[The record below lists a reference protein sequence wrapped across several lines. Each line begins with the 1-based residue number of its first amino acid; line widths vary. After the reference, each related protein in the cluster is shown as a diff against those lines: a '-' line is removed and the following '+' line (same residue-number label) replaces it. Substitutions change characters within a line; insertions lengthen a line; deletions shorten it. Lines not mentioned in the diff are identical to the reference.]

1 MAVTKK
7 RTKMKR
13 LFLLITATLAATIVN
28 AQITGRISD
37 VTGKPIAFANVVA
50 KAAADSSIIEGTVSG
65 EDGRFALPKAR
76 HGNILE
82 VSLLGYSKYSISIAS
97 EEISIILKED
107 TEFLEGAKV
116 TETLPSHTV
125 RGGSLITTVSGS
137 VMSKLGTANDV
148 IERIPGIRKDED
160 GKFSVFGKGTPLIY
174 INGREIQDNSELE
187 RLRSEGIDSV
197 ELNTNPGPRYDA
209 EVKSVLIIKT
219 VRKAGD
225 GLSGNV
231 RSTYRQGYYSAFLE
245 GADLNWRKGGFD
257 IFGSLEADFSH
268 THQEQTNRVT
278 TTTPS
283 SVWNQNSDLSISN
296 KSRQYYSTLGFNYMF
311 RNGNSLGLRYQRS
324 DLPFSHSQWPTYQEV
339 LKDGIFQ
346 EAIDYDILWNVKSN
360 YADGVNAYFQGKAG
374 GFSIDFNNDFYDSRS
389 KRTQDI
395 HERGAVEENVGN
407 ESDVYN
413 MMFASKLVV
422 GHSIGK
428 AKIEGGY
435 EYVRT
440 SRNDAYTST
449 KSGLAQTDNRILQ
462 NLAAGF
468 LSLSIPFGK
477 ASLDA
482 GVRYEHSAQNY
493 YEYGTLVP
501 GQSRKYSNLFP
512 TVDFTFPIAK
522 ANFSLTY
529 SSKTKRPSYSQLNS
543 AVQYD
548 DRFTYEQ
555 GNPYLQPEV
564 NHDITFA
571 GIFKWIYFSASYQ
584 YVKDAI
590 AGLIVPYE
598 EGSPINLMTDVNYD
612 HISEYSAILSLSPK
626 FGIWSPRLLFSFM
639 GQDFDIEHNGSVLR
653 MNSPLLFYSLYNSFN
668 LGKGFLLNAD
678 VTHHTAGDMDVVTL
692 KPSRQINIG
701 ASKNIR
707 GWDIQLQLTDIFKTA
722 NNSMLTFGSRMVL
735 DKWNYSDSRALKL
748 TLRYRF
754 NSTSTHYKGRSAGSS
769 ERNRF

>member
-1 MAVTKK
+1 MKK
-7 RTKMKR
+7 
-13 LFLLITATLAATIVN
+13 LFLLIAATFAATILN

-37 VTGKPIAFANVVA
+37 GNGKPVAFANVVA
-50 KAAADSSIIEGTVSG
+50 KAAADSSVIEGTVSG
-65 EDGRFALPKAR
+65 EDGHFILPKAG

-82 VSLLGYSKYSISIAS
+82 VSLLGYSKYSVVIASYDISIT
-97 EEISIILKED
+97 LKED

-116 TETLPSHTV
+116 TVALPTHTV
-125 RGGSLITTVSGS
+125 KAASVITTVSGS
-137 VMSKLGTANDV
+137 VMSRLGTANDV
-148 IERIPGIRKDED
+148 IEQIPGIRKED
-160 GKFSVFGKGTPLIY
+160 GKFTVFGKGTPLIY
-174 INGREIQDNSELE
+174 INGRKIYDSSELD
-187 RLRSEGIDSV
+187 RLRSEDIASV
-197 ELNTNPGPRYDA
+197 ELNTNPGSRYDA
-209 EVKSVLIIKT
+209 EVKSVLIIRT

-225 GLSGNV
+225 GLSGNL
-231 RSTYRQGYYSAFLE
+231 RSTFRQGRYSAFQD
-245 GADLNWRKGGFD
+245 GADLNWRKGGLD
-257 IFGSLEADFSH
+257 IFGSLEANFSH
-268 THQEQTNRVT
+268 IHQKQSNRVT

-296 KSRQYYSTLGFNYMF
+296 KGRQYYSTIGFDYAF
-311 RNGNSLGLRYQRS
+311 GNGNSLGLKFQRS
-324 DLPFSHSQWPTYQEV
+324 DLPYSNSQWPTSQEV

-346 EAIDYDILWNVKSN
+346 EAIDYDILWNVKRN

-395 HERGAVEENVGN
+395 HERGATDETVGN

-413 MMFASKLVV
+413 MMLASKLVV
-422 GHSIGK
+422 GHNIGK

-440 SRNDAYTST
+440 SRSDAYTST
-449 KSGLAQTDNRILQ
+449 KSGLAQTDNQIRQ

-468 LSLSIPFGK
+468 LSLSIPWGK
-477 ASLDA
+477 TSLDA

-501 GQSRKYSNLFP
+501 EQSRKYSSLFP
-512 TVDFTFPIAK
+512 TVDFTFPVAK
-522 ANFSLTY
+522 ANFSLSY
-529 SSKTKRPSYSQLNS
+529 SAKTKRPSYSQLNS

-548 DRFTYEQ
+548 DRYTYEQ
-555 GNPYLQPEV
+555 GNPHLQPET

-590 AGLIVPYE
+590 AGWIVPYE
-598 EGSPINLMTDVNYD
+598 EDSPINLMTSVNYD
-612 HISEYSAILSLSPK
+612 HLSKYSAFLSFSPK
-626 FGIWSPRLLFSFM
+626 FGLWSPRLRLSLM

-653 MNSPLLFYSLYNSFN
+653 MNSPLLFSSLYNTFN
-668 LGKGFLLNAD
+668 LGNGFLLNAD

-692 KPSRQINIG
+692 KSSWQINLG
-701 ASKNIR
+701 ASKNLR
-707 GWDIQLQLTDIFKTA
+707 NWDIQLQFTDIFKTA
-722 NNSMLTFGSRMVL
+722 NNSMFTYGSQMVL
-735 DKWNYSDSRALKL
+735 DKWNYSDSRAIKI

-754 NSTSTHYKGRSAGSS
+754 NSTSSNYKGLSAGSS

>member
-1 MAVTKK
+1 MKK
-7 RTKMKR
+7 
-13 LFLLITATLAATIVN
+13 LFLLIAATFAATILN

-37 VTGKPIAFANVVA
+37 GNGEPIAFANVVA
-50 KAAADSSIIEGTVSG
+50 KTSSDSTIIEGAVSG

-82 VSLLGYSKYSISIAS
+82 VSLLGYSKYSEIIAS
-97 EEISIILKED
+97 DDISVILKED
-107 TEFLEGAKV
+107 TEFLEGSKV
-116 TETLPSHTV
+116 TGTLPTHTV
-125 RGGSLITTVSGS
+125 RAGSIITTVSGS

-148 IERIPGIRKDED
+148 IEQIPGIRKED

-174 INGREIQDNSELE
+174 INGRKIQDITELD
-187 RLRSEGIDSV
+187 RLRSEDIASV
-197 ELNTNPGPRYDA
+197 ELNTNPEPHYDA

-231 RSTYRQGYYSAFLE
+231 RSTYRQGHYSTFQD

-257 IFGSLEADFSH
+257 IFGSLEANFSR
-268 THQEQTNRVT
+268 TYQEQSNRMT

-283 SVWNQNSDLSISN
+283 SVWNQNSEFSLSN
-296 KSRQYYSTLGFNYMF
+296 KSRQYYSTLGFNYIF
-311 RNGNSLGLRYQRS
+311 KNGNALGMRYQRS
-324 DLPFSHSQWPTYQEV
+324 DFPFSHSQWPTSQKIF
-339 LKDGIFQ
+339 KDGIFQ
-346 EAIDYDILWNVKSN
+346 EAIDYDILWKTKPN
-360 YADGVNAYFQGKAG
+360 YANGMNAYFQGKIG
-374 GFSIDFNNDFYDSRS
+374 GFSVDFNNDFYDSRS

-395 HERGAVEENVGN
+395 NEHGATEETVRN
-407 ESDVYN
+407 ENDVYN
-413 MMFASKLVV
+413 MMLASKLVV
-422 GHSIGK
+422 GHSLGK

-440 SRNDAYTST
+440 SRNDAFTSS
-449 KSGLAQTDNRILQ
+449 KSGLAQTDNRIRQ

-477 ASLDA
+477 TSLDA

-548 DRFTYEQ
+548 DRYTYEQ
-555 GNPYLQPEV
+555 GNPYLQPET

-590 AGLIVPYE
+590 AGRIVPYE
-598 EGSPINLMTDVNYD
+598 EGSPINLMTDINYD
-612 HISEYSAILSLSPK
+612 HISKYSSVLSLSPK
-626 FGIWSPRLLFSFM
+626 FGIWSPRLLFSLM

-653 MNSPLLFYSLYNSFN
+653 MNSPLLFSNLYNTFN
-668 LGKGFLLNAD
+668 LGKGWMLNAN

-692 KPSRQINIG
+692 KPSWQINLG
-701 ASKNIR
+701 ASKNIK
-707 GWDIQLQLTDIFKTA
+707 GWDIQLQVTDIFKTA
-722 NNSMLTFGSRMVL
+722 NNSMLTYGSQMVL

-754 NSTSTHYKGRSAGSS
+754 NSTSTHYKGQSAGSS